1 MIFLI
6 KKMLIKLFGYRLLL
20 VLGDTLVLDRYLWLL
35 KYLPRTRQN
44 EVLIDVGCGSG
55 AFTLASGSRGYEAIG
70 ISWDKRNQEE
80 AQTSAKYS
88 GLQKK
93 TKFEVVDIRMLDSHT
108 EFNNSFDVCINF
120 ENMEHILDDR
130 KLMGDI
136 YDILKPG
143 GILLFTTPYYFLS
156 PISQSDEGPFSQEED
171 GGHVRRGYTRTM
183 LKELCSDAG
192 FHIEKISG
200 CSGYFS
206 QKITKLYRK
215 FYIIHPLLAWV
226 MILPFRVVP
235 PLLDPLFRK
244 LFGATDFSI
253 CMIASKPRLASPLS

>member
-1 MIFLI
+1 MKQMIFLI
-6 KKMLIKLFGYRLLL
+6 KKMLINLFGYRLLL

-44 EVLIDVGCGSG
+44 ELLIDVGCGSG

-120 ENMEHILDDR
+120 ENME
-130 KLMGDI
+130 
-136 YDILKPG
+136 
-143 GILLFTTPYYFLS
+143 
-156 PISQSDEGPFSQEED
+156 
-171 GGHVRRGYTRTM
+171 RRNYG
-183 LKELCSDAG
+183 
-192 FHIEKISG
+192 
-200 CSGYFS
+200 
-206 QKITKLYRK
+206 
-215 FYIIHPLLAWV
+215 V
-226 MILPFRVVP
+226 
-235 PLLDPLFRK
+235 
-244 LFGATDFSI
+244 
-253 CMIASKPRLASPLS
+253 